1 MTSLSS
7 LSSLSR
13 ARVAI
18 AAATLASLAAFGAAM
33 ALGPSAKG
41 FALGGLLA
49 LLSLACFIW
58 GYSLLGNTRSLLVR
72 AEKTC
77 RALAQGDFEARF
89 VGITEQGETGALLH
103 AVNDMTDAMD
113 AFVRESIAAMEYVSR
128 NQYFRRILE
137 EGMQGALLNG
147 ARVIN
152 RATQSVSDK
161 MESFGAIANDFEK
174 AMTDVTARIGATIS
188 GLTSA
193 TQEMEGSV
201 ESTGNET
208 RAAASRSEETS
219 HNVQA
224 ISAAAEEMSSA
235 IAEISHQM
243 SRTSSIA
250 IDAARESMN
259 AQQTVEALVEGAKKI
274 QQIVQMIEDI
284 AKQTNLLALNATIEA
299 SHAGEAGKGFAVVAS
314 EVKSLADETA
324 KATLDIGRQITEIQ
338 ASIDLVVTTFST
350 VRGKIDTIT
359 EATTA
364 VASAVEEQ
372 TAASREIAQN
382 AERASGGT
390 SAVANSIGGISA
402 QMATVDGATARVA
415 NATGE
420 LSGDISNKISDVM
433 QKMNVFMEEIKKIA

>member
-1 MTSLSS
+1 MTGLSS

-13 ARVAI
+13 ALVAQYISCALLLAGIVLAFGSGAVLPGLLCLAGIGLAI
-18 AAATLASLAAFGAAM
+18 AAILFLRR
-33 ALGPSAKG
+33 
-41 FALGGLLA
+41 
-49 LLSLACFIW
+49 
-58 GYSLLGNTRSLLVR
+58 TRAEIAR

-77 RALAQGDFEARF
+77 RALAAGDFEARF
-89 VGITEQGETGALLH
+89 VGITEGGETGALFH

-113 AFVRESIAAMEYVSR
+113 AFVRESVAAMEYVSR

-137 EGMQGALLNG
+137 DGMQGSLLNG

-161 MESFGAIANDFEK
+161 MEAFGAIASDFEQ
-174 AMTDVTARIGATIS
+174 AMTDVTARIGSTIT

-193 TQEMEGSV
+193 TKEMEGSV
-201 ESTGNET
+201 ASTGQET
-208 RAAASRSEETS
+208 RIAASSSEETS

-250 IDAARESMN
+250 LDAARESTH
-259 AQQTVEALVEGAKKI
+259 AQQTVEALVEGARKV
-274 QQIVQMIEDI
+274 QQVVEMIEDI

-324 KATLDIGRQITEIQ
+324 KATLDISKQIAEIQ
-338 ASIDLVVTTFST
+338 SSIDKVVSTFTT
-350 VRGKIDTIT
+350 VRGKIETIT

-390 SAVANSIGGISA
+390 ASVASSIGGISA
-402 QMATVDGATARVA
+402 QMATVDGATARVTT
-415 NATGE
+415 ATGE
-420 LSGDISNKISDVM
+420 LSGDISNKIASVM
-433 QKMNVFMEEIKKIA
+433 EKMTVFMNEIKKIA